1 MKNSINTIAISGF
14 VGADAEIKTFS
25 TASIA
30 RFSIALNRTDGS
42 KKSSTWLP
50 FEAWRKNDNTTEFDL
65 IKKGA
70 LITVEGFL
78 KPEEWTTSEGVKRTK
93 VVYVATK
100 IYPVED
106 KVEEVQKPKRS
117 RKAKKE

>member
-30 RFSIALNRTDGS
+30 RFSIALNRTEGNKRTS
-42 KKSSTWLP
+42 VWLP
-50 FEAWRKNDNTTEFDL
+50 IEAWRKNENAKDFDL
-65 IKKGA
+65 VKKGA
-70 LITVEGFL
+70 LITIEGFL
-78 KPEEWTTSEGVKRTK
+78 RPEEWTSADGVKHSK
-93 VVYVATK
+93 VVYCATK
-100 IYPVED
+100 ISPVED
-106 KVEEVQKPKRS
+106 KTEEAAKPKKT